1 MTSMTSIDEKFK
13 LAAALMNDKE
23 KKPKLDMKQQLTLFG
38 LYKQATEGK
47 CNKPAPA
54 KSDMAAYYKWT
65 AWNKCGD
72 MSKDDAKKK
81 FVEFA
86 KSVLPADQKSKL

>member
-1 MTSMTSIDEKFK
+1 MSNIDEKFK
-13 LAAALMNDKE
+13 LAAAMLNDKE

-47 CNKPAPA
+47 NTKPAPA

-65 AWNKCGD
+65 AWSKCGD
-72 MSKDDAKKK
+72 MSKEDAKKK

-86 KSVLPADQKSKL
+86 KTVLPAEQKSKL